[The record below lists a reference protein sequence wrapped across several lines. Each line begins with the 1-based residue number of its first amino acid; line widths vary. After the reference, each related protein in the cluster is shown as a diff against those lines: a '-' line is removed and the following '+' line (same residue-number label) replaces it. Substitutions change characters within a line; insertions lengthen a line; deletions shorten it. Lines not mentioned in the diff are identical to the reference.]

1 MAVEFQ
7 KSAALQSLSLTP
19 LIDVVFLLLIF
30 FMVSTRFAEED
41 RELDVELPSASQAT
55 PMVMAPDDVEVYID
69 SDGNYFLGA
78 QGPFDLAGIETLLS
92 DLAAN
97 SPSARAV
104 KIRADL
110 KCNWDHVVRAIDT
123 CHKFGLHDVKATAA
137 VKQTE

>member
-41 RELDVELPSASQAT
+41 RELDVDLPSASQAT
-55 PMVMAPDDVEVYID
+55 PMAISPDDVEIYID
-69 SDGNYFLGA
+69 ADGEYFLGA
-78 QGPFDLAGIETLLS
+78 QGPFDLDGIEQLLA
-92 DLAAN
+92 DLSAN
-97 SPSARAV
+97 SSANRAV

-110 KCNWDHVVRAIDT
+110 KCNWDHVVKAIDSS
-123 CHKFGLHDVKATAA
+123 HKHGLHDVKATAA
-137 VKQTE
+137 VKQE

>member
-55 PMVMAPDDVEVYID
+55 PMAMAPDDVEIYID
-69 SDGNYFLGA
+69 SDGQYFLGS
-78 QGPFDLAGIETLLS
+78 QGPYDLDGVDQKLADLASNTTAS
-92 DLAAN
+92 
-97 SPSARAV
+97 RAV

-110 KCNWDHVVRAIDT
+110 KCNWDHVVKAIDS
-123 CHKFGLHDVKATAA
+123 CHKHGMHDVKATAA
-137 VKQTE
+137 VKTE

>member
-55 PMVMAPDDVEVYID
+55 PMAFSPDDVEIYI
-69 SDGNYFLGA
+69 GTTGEYYLGS
-78 QGPFDLAGIETLLS
+78 QGPYDLEGVEQLLADLAT
-92 DLAAN
+92 N
-97 SPSARAV
+97 SSATRAV

-110 KCNWDHVVRAIDT
+110 RCNWNHVVKAIDA
-123 CHKFGLHDVKATAA
+123 CHKQGLHDVKATAA
-137 VKQTE
+137 VEPK